1 MLSDSCAQV
10 QTLVVPKEPRVTQVM
25 MELASSKN
33 VIFNVFLDLLEHN
46 IIVHFCQTA
55 IYLWDYLSITYLL
68 VGFFWL

>member
-25 MELASSKN
+25 MELASSKS

-46 IIVHFCQTA
+46 IIGAF
-55 IYLWDYLSITYLL
+55 LSNCNLL
-68 VGFFWL
+68 VGLLEHHIFTCGIFWL